1 MAKLAK
7 LADAVAIVFGVLGL
21 YVLVFGE
28 LVLYLGPLPEIR
40 AHGAGRLLFVAVA
53 LVAIRHVLISSDP
66 LHRRLMRAARVPGD
80 SAAGVARFALATRLA
95 VLVVAY
101 FALVTIGVP
110 PGDPGF
116 SVSRDPVGNLP
127 ARYDAGWYGEIA
139 LDGYSFQGRFD
150 RQQNLAFFP
159 AFPLLARIAGYPLGA
174 FAPGAPRERRLG
186 RVLWAG
192 LLVSIVAF
200 AWAAVY
206 LWRLGRETIGEARAF
221 DAVALCAAYPFA
233 VFFSAAY
240 SESLFLLGAVA
251 AIYHFRRSEFAA
263 ACGWGLLV
271 GLTRP
276 NGCFL
281 SVVLAVMAAG
291 QFAKSPVHHVTK
303 SLVSAAAPGIGMLV
317 FSAYV
322 KHVTGAWFGWARL
335 HETWGRSFE
344 GLAPLQRAFT
354 WISQEGLLHVIQ
366 NIPFD
371 ALNAVGLIFA
381 LIMCWAV
388 FRRLGLAFAVFIL
401 INVVPPML
409 AGGVLSMGRLTAT
422 LFPVFL
428 ALAVILPPRAVTAVV
443 TLFALGQGLAAALFF
458 TWRPLF

>member
-1 MAKLAK
+1 MARLAK
-7 LADAVAIVFGVLGL
+7 LADAAAVLAGLLGL

-28 LVLYLGPLPEIR
+28 LVVYLGPLPPIR
-40 AHGAGRLLFVAVA
+40 AHDASRLLFVAVA
-53 LVAIRHVLISSDP
+53 LMAIRHVLVSEDP
-66 LHRRLMRAARVPGD
+66 LHRRVMRGLRIPGD
-80 SAAGVARFALATRLA
+80 SPRGVARFAVATRIG
-95 VLVVAY
+95 VLVVGY
-101 FALVTIGVP
+101 FSVVTIGLAS
-110 PGDPGF
+110 GDPGF
-116 SVSRDPVGNLP
+116 VVSRDPVGNLP

-139 LDGYSFQGRFD
+139 LEGYAFQGRFD

-159 AFPLLARIAGYPLGA
+159 AFPMLERVASYPLGA
-174 FAPGAPRERRLG
+174 FAQGAPRDRALA

-192 LLVSIVAF
+192 VIISIVAF

-206 LWRLGRETIGEARAF
+206 LWRLARDTIGEARAF
-221 DAVALCAAYPFA
+221 DAVALSAAYPFA
-233 VFFSAAY
+233 LFFSAAY

-251 AIYHFRRSEFAA
+251 AIYHFRRNEFVAA
-263 ACGWGLLV
+263 AAWGLLV

-281 SVVLAVMAAG
+281 SVVLAL
-291 QFAKSPVHHVTK
+291 FAVRQVTRSSGRQIAT
-303 SLVSAAAPGIGMLV
+303 SLVAAAAPGIGMLI

-322 KHVTGAWFGWARL
+322 KHLTGAWFGWARL
-335 HETWGRSFE
+335 HETWGRSYE
-344 GLAPLQRAFT
+344 GLAPMARAYT

-371 ALNAVGLIFA
+371 TLNAMA
-381 LIMCWAV
+381 LILALAMCWAV
-388 FRRLGLAFAVFIL
+388 FRRLGLAYGVFIL
-401 INVVPPML
+401 INVAPPML

-422 LFPVFL
+422 LFPIFL
-428 ALAVILPPRAVTAVV
+428 ALAAVLPPRAVTPVV